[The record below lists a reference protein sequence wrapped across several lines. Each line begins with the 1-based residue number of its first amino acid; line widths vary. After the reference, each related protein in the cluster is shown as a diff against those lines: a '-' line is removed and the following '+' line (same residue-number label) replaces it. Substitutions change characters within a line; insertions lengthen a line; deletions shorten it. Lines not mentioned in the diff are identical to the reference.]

1 MFAHVSADTLVLL
14 CAVAVELNDV
24 TADHVPPPS
33 TDVEY
38 AYVVIGEPP
47 VLTGI
52 AQDNDV

>member
-1 MFAHVSADTLVLL
+1 VFAHVSADTLVLL